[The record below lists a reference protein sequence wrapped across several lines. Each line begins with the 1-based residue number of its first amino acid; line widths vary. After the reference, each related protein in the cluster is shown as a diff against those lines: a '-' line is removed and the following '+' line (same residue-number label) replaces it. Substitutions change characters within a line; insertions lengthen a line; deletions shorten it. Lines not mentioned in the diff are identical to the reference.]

1 MPNLVEERVA
11 LARKGLNPTVVC
23 RVRSGWL
30 VVGDV
35 QFLHGYCVLLA
46 DPVAP
51 SLNDLDAST
60 RATFLDDMSQIG
72 DALLE
77 VTDAYRI
84 NYGILGNSEP
94 SLHAHIFP
102 RYLSEPDEKR
112 RYPSWFYDWKNA
124 PPFDRD
130 ASHPLI
136 EALASA
142 LRSRGVVLEDHA
154 RPTSLPEDP
163 P

>member
-11 LARKGLNPTVVC
+11 LARKGQNPTVVC

-46 DPVAP
+46 DPVVP
-51 SLNDLDAST
+51 SLNDLDASA
-60 RATFLDDMSQIG
+60 RAVFLDDMSHIG
-72 DALLE
+72 DVLLE
-77 VTDAYRI
+77 LTDAYRI

-94 SLHAHIFP
+94 ALHAHIFP

-112 RYPSWFYDWKNA
+112 RYPAWSYDWKSA

-130 ASHPLI
+130 TLHPLI
-136 EALASA
+136 EALAHA
-142 LRSRGVVLEDHA
+142 LRTRGVVLEDHS
-154 RPTSLPEDP
+154 PTTPSPEDP
-163 P
+163 S